1 MKKTA
6 ISYLAAAILLFTFSG
21 FTFTGCQEAIYET
34 IRADVEPEEA
44 TVSGS
49 IGTITRYTAGDK
61 EFLLL
66 AADDGLRYKQ
76 KDKSSHGEWSTYK
89 LPFSLHSY
97 DFDNSSHDGE
107 QLVSVLADSDYLY
120 LISVS
125 YKNTSTEGLTYP
137 SNIKLWGKQITNNGN
152 KLSSEG
158 SWKKITDRNEHEEIF
173 PLAYT
178 SAGYYTTSFRVF
190 QTNAPMKA
198 HRAAFIRS
206 YDSETGYH
214 YYKLNG
220 LEVPEEITI
229 EKEAIIDPEPSSAT
243 DYVPAAL
250 GAAYFGGEIKFFTSP
265 VVTTNET
272 YEEEATYYYYTN
284 SDDRLYFSNGTSV
297 NSVKGNS
304 DYVISAL
311 ATCAD
316 SILVGYGKTVG
327 SAGGIERSDLIDG
340 VPVKINGKF
349 STNAR
354 NQITQSYKVLV
365 LLNATPEK
373 KETDSSLYAAISFA
387 ATAANFEKI
396 GLWSYYP
403 KRGNWNRE

>member
-6 ISYLAAAILLFTFSG
+6 ITILSAALLLFSG
-21 FTFTGCQEAIYET
+21 LFTGCQEAIYEV
-34 IRADVEPEEA
+34 IREDVEPEEA
-44 TVSGS
+44 TVSGN
-49 IGTITRYTAGDK
+49 IGTITRYTANDT

-76 KDKSSHGEWSTYK
+76 KDKNSHGKWKTYK

-97 DFDNSSHDGE
+97 DFDSSSHSGE
-107 QLVSVLADSDYLY
+107 QLVSVLADSTTLY
-120 LISVS
+120 IISAS
-125 YKNTSTEGLTYP
+125 YENTSSEGLTYP
-137 SNIKLWGKQITNNGN
+137 SNIKLWGKQIDADGSKLLSDGKWTKIADRKNN
-152 KLSSEG
+152 K
-158 SWKKITDRNEHEEIF
+158 DIF
-173 PLAYT
+173 PLAST
-178 SAGYYTTSFRVF
+178 STGYFTTSFIVF
-190 QTNAPMKA
+190 QTNAPMKD
-198 HRAAFIRS
+198 HRAAYIRS
-206 YDSETGYH
+206 HNSDTGYH

-220 LEVPEEITI
+220 LELPEEITI

-349 STNAR
+349 STNER

-373 KETDSSLYAAISFA
+373 KETASSLYAAISFA